1 MAIEYL
7 YWALTSILGAQ
18 DHPGRND
25 DPGVTDEWKLTSRQ
39 LVKERDTK
47 VRVV

>member
-18 DHPGRND
+18 DHPGRRENINH
-25 DPGVTDEWKLTSRQ
+25 EWKLYSQQ
-39 LVKERDTK
+39 LVRDQDTK

>member
-18 DHPGRND
+18 DHPRN
-25 DPGVTDEWKLTSRQ
+25 PPVTDEWKLTTEQ
-39 LVKERDTK
+39 LVRDQDTK